1 VATLDGRVAEA
12 AKEAMTELGLA
23 ENKDG
28 EIVPTGTASGTP
40 DPEAGKAGEPSPP
53 GSTGGK
59 GEVEPGTTGDGEPV
73 PETMFGV
80 DLSALPEPEREVF
93 IREWTEQN
101 KHINKLQREKAEL
114 AKAGEKAPEPKS
126 AEPELP
132 ETISDEVLAQA
143 LHLDLEDADDARL
156 AERLIPL
163 ARMNLEMKQQLE
175 ATTSTVNIDA
185 EARFWN
191 GELDKL
197 EKRFGDLPV
206 TRTELL
212 EEAAE
217 RGIADPEAAYW
228 AAVGPIR
235 VSVSEALN
243 KQLQAARKTGKQ
255 QAATPRPKSSVPT
268 QAKALESKTTKAA
281 VLEAAKLAAEELG
294 FDWEDARRAANRL

>member
-1 VATLDGRVAEA
+1 MPLLDGRVAEA

-40 DPEAGKAGEPSPP
+40 DPEAGKTVAPPPS
-53 GSTGGK
+53 GSQEGATGD
-59 GEVEPGTTGDGEPV
+59 VEPEGDGEPV
-73 PETMFGV
+73 PDVMFGV
-80 DLSALPEPEREVF
+80 DLSALPEPERKVF

-101 KHINKLQREKAEL
+101 KHISKLQREKAEL
-114 AKAGEKAPEPKS
+114 TKAGEKAPVSKP

-132 ETISDEVLAQA
+132 ETISDEILAQA
-143 LHLDLEDADDARL
+143 LHLDLEDADDVRL

-191 GELDKL
+191 SELDKL

-212 EEAAE
+212 EDAAE

-228 AAVGPIR
+228 TAVGPIR
-235 VSVSEALN
+235 VSVTEALN
-243 KQLQAARKTGKQ
+243 KQLSDARKTGKQ
-255 QAATPRPKSSVPT
+255 QATTPRPKSSVPT

-281 VLEAAKLAAEELG
+281 VVEAAKLAAEELG